1 MAVARDVV
9 CTHSDRQNTPEAI
22 RELLAALDGIDPVA
36 ILFFCSANHDGLAIE
51 RELKA
56 LAPSAEVVGC
66 TTSGEFTDRAYSQGG
81 VSVVALSHAKVRRCA
96 AALAEYDKGRTVE
109 QAIHA
114 AARQIAERLEID
126 LREVDPERWV
136 GIVLHEGMKGNEEEA
151 NAVLGH
157 VAPFLSFLGG
167 SAGDNLQQKETR
179 VFYEGRSSNCGSV
192 MLLMELAVPY
202 VIVKTC
208 SFEPTPVRMRI
219 GRVEGRVVYEI
230 DGRPAVQEYAA
241 KVGVAPEALG
251 HPVFMA
257 NPLGLMIEGE
267 PWVRSPIA
275 AFPDG
280 GLLFGCKIFEGAEL
294 NLLRST
300 DLVGDTKSALSK
312 AAEKLGHRPSAGI
325 LFNCAHRCVEIE
337 IKHLRQPFCDAIAD
351 FPVAGFHSYG
361 ESWLA
366 HMNQMLI
373 GLLIA

>member
-1 MAVARDVV
+1 VAVARDVV
-9 CTHSDRQNTPEAI
+9 CTHSDKRETPQAI
-22 RELLAALDGIDPVA
+22 RELLAGLGGIDAVA

-51 RELKA
+51 RALKEQ
-56 LAPSAEVVGC
+56 APTAEVVGC

-81 VSVVALSHAKVRRCA
+81 VAVVALSRTKVRRCA
-96 AALAEYDKGRTVE
+96 AAMAEYDQGTSVE
-109 QAIHA
+109 QSIHA
-114 AARQIAERLEID
+114 AARELANTLKID
-126 LREVDPERWV
+126 LREVDPDRWV
-136 GIVLHEGMKGNEEEA
+136 GVVLHEGMKGNEEEA

-179 VFYEGRSSNCGSV
+179 VFHRGRYSNCGSV

-241 KVGVAPEALG
+241 KVGVSPEVLD

-275 AFPDG
+275 ALPDG
-280 GLLFGCKIFEGAEL
+280 GLLFGCKILEGAEL
-294 NLLRST
+294 NLLMST
-300 DLVGDTKSALSK
+300 DLVGDTKTALAK
-312 AAEKLGHRPSAGI
+312 AAEKLGHTPSLGI
-325 LFNCAHRCVEIE
+325 LFNCAHRCVEID
-337 IKHLRQPFCDAIAD
+337 IKQLQKPFCEAIAH
-351 FPVAGFHSYG
+351 FPVGGFHSYG

-373 GLLIA
+373 GLLLA